1 MYPAPTHSNKV
12 NDDLRAYQGS
22 GGGYCL
28 RCGRP
33 WIYIEPQDQHVV
45 DYNGRSGVFVLCQP
59 CHQSVFYDEATR
71 VEYYLKLIEHWVKT
85 SSVDVTATEVIAI
98 VRTVLN
104 EEEFNDGLGG
114 RSL

>member
-12 NDDLRAYQGS
+12 NDDLRAFQG

-33 WIYIEPQDQHVV
+33 WAYIDPKDQHTIQYGG
-45 DYNGRSGVFVLCQP
+45 DRRGMFVMCQP
-59 CHQSVFYDEATR
+59 CHQAIFYNETER
-71 VEYYLKLIEHWVKT
+71 IGYYLKMIEHWMEDENSTV
-85 SSVDVTATEVIAI
+85 SVAQVIDIIRA
-98 VRTVLN
+98 VL
-104 EEEFNDGLGG
+104 EDEEFNDGLGG